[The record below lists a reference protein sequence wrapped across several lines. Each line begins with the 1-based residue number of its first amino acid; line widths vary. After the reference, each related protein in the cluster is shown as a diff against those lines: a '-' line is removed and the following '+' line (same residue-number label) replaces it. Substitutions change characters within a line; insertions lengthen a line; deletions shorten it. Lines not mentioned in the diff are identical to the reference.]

1 MSKMHIAIATLIVGA
16 SGTANAFDI
25 GHFTCQDVGQLAAQM
40 AIARQS
46 GVPAEAY
53 LSALNQKLPPDAT
66 VERQVAVNI
75 AKVVYQ
81 NEEIAAMQ
89 PKQVFAAFAQ
99 NCAQAQEED
108 QMSGQRGQRE
118 DGTSPDQ
125 EDNDS
130 SDEDGPTRL

>member
-1 MSKMHIAIATLIVGA
+1 MPKMHIAIAALIVGA

-25 GHFTCQDVGQLAAQM
+25 GHLTCQDVGQLAAQM

-99 NCAQAQEED
+99 NCAQAQEQD
-108 QMSGQRGQRE
+108 QMSSQHE
-118 DGTSPDQ
+118 DNTSPDQ
-125 EDNDS
+125 EDNDTG
-130 SDEDGPTRL
+130 DEDGQTRL